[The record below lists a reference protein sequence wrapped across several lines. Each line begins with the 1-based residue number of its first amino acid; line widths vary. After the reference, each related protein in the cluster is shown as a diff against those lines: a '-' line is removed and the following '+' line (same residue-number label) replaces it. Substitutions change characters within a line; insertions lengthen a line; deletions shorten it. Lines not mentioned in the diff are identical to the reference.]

1 MPMIM
6 LSIAF
11 ALGFEGAPLSV
22 LIVVFASPIAVS
34 SYVMAKNAN
43 ADYELAGQLIVVTSL
58 FAVVTVFLFIYVFR
72 ILGFLS

>member
-1 MPMIM
+1 MQNDVTCIRNMIR
-6 LSIAF
+6 AADPF
-11 ALGFEGAPLSV
+11 
-22 LIVVFASPIAVS
+22 
-34 SYVMAKNAN
+34 MAKNAN